1 MLGNELVTIDAETL
15 MATPFEKTMFIVEG
29 LIPQGVGIL
38 CGSSKIGK
46 SWLML
51 WLGLQVAQGNPVW
64 DSPTLAC
71 DVLYLCL
78 EDTYNRIQNRLY
90 YLTEEAPEN
99 LRFAVIS
106 EQLGGGLE
114 EQITTFLKK
123 YPNTKF
129 VIIDTLQKIRN
140 TKAAS
145 GKNGMYGDDYDDI
158 CALKSIADEKNIS
171 IMLVHHLRKTKDS
184 DDPFNQISGST
195 GITGAVDTAYLLKR
209 TTATSDTAT
218 LTAKGRDIEMQQL
231 KLRFEERVWELTE
244 KKSEEEMKNE
254 AIPPFLFR
262 LVDFVKSW
270 QEWTGTATELVEAMG
285 ESEVNHISVTRL
297 ISHFYYDILV
307 PMGVTYDTKRTGS
320 KRLIMLQFHEKNDD
334 NDRNDSCDS

>member
-1 MLGNELVTIDAETL
+1 MGNELVTIDAETL

-51 WLGLQVAQGNPVW
+51 WLGLQVAKGNPVW

-114 EQITTFLKK
+114 EQITSFLKK

-140 TKAAS
+140 
-145 GKNGMYGDDYDDI
+145 
-158 CALKSIADEKNIS
+158 DEKNIS

-244 KKSEEEMKNE
+244 KKSEEEIKNE

-262 LVDFVKSW
+262 LVNFVKSR

-285 ESEVNHISVTRL
+285 ETEVNHISVTRL

-307 PMGVTYDTKRTGS
+307 PMGVIYDTKRTGS
-320 KRLIMLQFHEKNDD
+320 KRLIMLQFHEKNDG

>member
-1 MLGNELVTIDAETL
+1 MGNELVTIDAETL

-114 EQITTFLKK
+114 EQITSFLKK

-145 GKNGMYGDDYDDI
+145 GKNGMYGDDYDI
-158 CALKSIADEKNIS
+158 
-171 IMLVHHLRKTKDS
+171 
-184 DDPFNQISGST
+184 
-195 GITGAVDTAYLLKR
+195 
-209 TTATSDTAT
+209 
-218 LTAKGRDIEMQQL
+218 
-231 KLRFEERVWELTE
+231 
-244 KKSEEEMKNE
+244 
-254 AIPPFLFR
+254 
-262 LVDFVKSW
+262 
-270 QEWTGTATELVEAMG
+270 
-285 ESEVNHISVTRL
+285 
-297 ISHFYYDILV
+297 
-307 PMGVTYDTKRTGS
+307 
-320 KRLIMLQFHEKNDD
+320 
-334 NDRNDSCDS
+334 

>member
-15 MATPFEKTMFIVEG
+15 MATPFEKTMFIVED

-51 WLGLQVAQGNPVW
+51 WLGLQVAKGNPVW

-114 EQITTFLKK
+114 EQITSFLKK

-171 IMLVHHLRKTKDS
+171 IM
-184 DDPFNQISGST
+184 
-195 GITGAVDTAYLLKR
+195 TGAVDTAYLLKR

-262 LVDFVKSW
+262 LVDFVKSR

-320 KRLIMLQFHEKNDD
+320 KRLIMLKFNEKNDG